1 MLTPPLLLLAGA
13 AALYVAGRAAAD
25 AGGGRD
31 SIASVVTALT
41 VPAAA
46 AGATAIALGH
56 EATALG
62 AVHGAACSTALL
74 AGGLALLTRPN
85 DDSRDAPDRSAA
97 ALVPIA
103 AVVVVAGFAGTYD
116 ATAAIV
122 TLAVGATVLAVL
134 HHPGDPAADG
144 PAWGRAVQILLA
156 FAAAGGG
163 LLLATAGAD
172 GLSAEMG
179 WEVSRLAG
187 TLFVGPMLALPVIGI
202 TGRLAA
208 EGRPARAASA
218 AVAASAATLG
228 IVLPLVAGSA
238 VLVRWLHGEPAAVPV
253 PLSLWRVDTV
263 LLLLVGLLFLPAALG
278 RWRPGRAEG
287 IGLVVAYVAYLTVS
301 VAAVR

>member
-13 AALYVAGRAAAD
+13 VALYVAGRAAAD

-31 SIASVVTALT
+31 SITSVVVALA

-85 DDSRDAPDRSAA
+85 PESHDAPDRSAA

-116 ATAAIV
+116 LTAAVV

-134 HHPGDPAADG
+134 HRPGDPAAG
-144 PAWGRAVQILLA
+144 PAWGRAIQILLA

-202 TGRLAA
+202 TGRIAA

-238 VLVRWLHGEPAAVPV
+238 VLVRWLRGEPVAVPV
-253 PLSLWRVDTV
+253 PLSLWRVDAV
-263 LLLLVGLLFLPAALG
+263 LLLLAGLLFLPAALG
-278 RWRPGRAEG
+278 RWRPGRTEG
-287 IGLVVAYVAYLTVS
+287 IGLIVAYVAYLTVS